1 MDFLEIFLIG
11 CALSMDAF
19 AVSAAYGISPKK
31 ISARDSI
38 PIAASFGFFQMLMP
52 IIGWGMGNAVYELVS
67 SFSKYAAFAI
77 LAVVGGKMIFD
88 SLRESESGMSLPLP
102 LKTLMLL
109 SVATSL
115 DALAVGVSFSLVDSP
130 IILPSVVIGLTTFT
144 ISLVGVYMGKLL
156 GESVGGKF
164 GVLGGIVLICIGIK
178 ILLF

>member
-1 MDFLEIFLIG
+1 
-11 CALSMDAF
+11 MDAF
-19 AVSAAYGISPKK
+19 AVSAACGISPKK

-102 LKTLMLL
+102 LKTLM
-109 SVATSL
+109 
-115 DALAVGVSFSLVDSP
+115 SFSLVDSP

-144 ISLVGVYMGKLL
+144 ISLVGVCMGKLL

>member
-1 MDFLEIFLIG
+1 
-11 CALSMDAF
+11 
-19 AVSAAYGISPKK
+19 
-31 ISARDSI
+31 
-38 PIAASFGFFQMLMP
+38 MLMP

-77 LAVVGGKMIFD
+77 LAAVGGKMIFD

-115 DALAVGVSFSLVDSP
+115 DALAVGV
-130 IILPSVVIGLTTFT
+130 SVVIGLTTFT

>member
-19 AVSAAYGISPKK
+19 AVSAACGISPKK

-109 SVATSL
+109 SVASR
-115 DALAVGVSFSLVDSP
+115 LVDSP